1 MWVMPDMTVAA
12 GAIALN
18 QRRRAHHPL
27 PQQVR
32 ASLIRHLCRR
42 TQSRSLLIEKAPQR
56 WIDGLPF
63 PRLHP
68 VLPDSDR
75 MMDTNYWGAGA
86 ACPKERWPCA
96 AGLVVAQWVSHIHGS
111 TGRANMKFVVMS
123 VVLSLSTLAFAQ
135 EQKPMT
141 LKAVLLEQLRST
153 HNKAEWFV
161 PANTAVAGLTPA
173 QASWTDKSGNHSV
186 GQLANH
192 LVFWD
197 RESLA
202 KFKGEKPAKFNG
214 NNDETFNS
222 FDAKSW
228 NETVKQ
234 LDQVMTDWEQAV
246 EAADDAKVSLW
257 ASTIA
262 HIGAHNAYH
271 IGQMV
276 YVRKLQGVWDPD
288 KGVK

>member
-1 MWVMPDMTVAA
+1 M
-12 GAIALN
+12 
-18 QRRRAHHPL
+18 
-27 PQQVR
+27 
-32 ASLIRHLCRR
+32 
-42 TQSRSLLIEKAPQR
+42 
-56 WIDGLPF
+56 
-63 PRLHP
+63 RLF
-68 VLPDSDR
+68 
-75 MMDTNYWGAGA
+75 
-86 ACPKERWPCA
+86 
-96 AGLVVAQWVSHIHGS
+96 LVG
-111 TGRANMKFVVMS
+111 
-123 VVLSLSTLAFAQ
+123 VVLSLSTLVSAQ
-135 EQKPMT
+135 TEKPMT

-202 KFKGEKPAKFNG
+202 KFKGETPAKFDG
-214 NNDETFNS
+214 NNNETFND

-228 NETVKQ
+228 DQTVKQ
-234 LDQVMTDWEQAV
+234 LDQVMTEWEQAV
-246 EAADDAKVSLW
+246 ESADDAKIALW
-257 ASTIA
+257 ASRIA
-262 HIGAHNAYH
+262 HVGTHNAYH